1 MEYRDNHGM
10 TRRVVAALAAALLL
24 LGGPALAQNKKVYRW
39 VDADGNVHYT
49 ESLPPEHRDS
59 GHDVLNDQ
67 GLVVD
72 ENQRLTP
79 QKTEDQKSEEEIKAE
94 EAAELPRDSSGLP
107 RPKPLYTE
115 AEKQQRM
122 DNFLMLRYE
131 SEQEITDAMDVE
143 IKQLNYDRRLIEG
156 SQASIMEAWR
166 GQIREAAN
174 RQRAGQTVDDGVQRE
189 VTKLQSELAQN
200 RRELAALEEREAKI
214 RADFQAQL
222 DRYRFL
228 LEKYAEQEES
238 G

>member
-10 TRRVVAALAAALLL
+10 TRRVVATLAATLLL

-189 VTKLQSELAQN
+189 VTKLQSELVQN
-200 RRELAALEEREAKI
+200 RRELAALKEREAKI